1 VIPASSTQL
10 SRWEERVSATDWDSV
25 RADLDA
31 YGCGLT
37 GPPWR
42 VRDPVRSAVHTRSCL
57 PRRRLM
63 ASTAGTVPEP
73 GGRTYTLL
81 DANRRLYRSAVPGRF
96 GGHRRSR
103 IYGRLDC
110 PAALRAIV
118 DGGYAAHR
126 VFFADERTAVAA
138 GYRPCAVC
146 LPGAYAAWKA
156 R

>member
-1 VIPASSTQL
+1 MIPASCVQL
-10 SRWEERVSATDWDSV
+10 GRWEERVSATDWDSV
-25 RADLDA
+25 RAE
-31 YGCGLT
+31 
-37 GPPWR
+37 
-42 VRDPVRSAVHTRSCL
+42 
-57 PRRRLM
+57 
-63 ASTAGTVPEP
+63 GTVPEP

-81 DANRRLYRSAVPGRF
+81 DADRRLYRSAAPGRF
-96 GGHRRSR
+96 GGHRKSR

-118 DGGYAAHR
+118 GSGYAAHR

>member
-1 VIPASSTQL
+1 
-10 SRWEERVSATDWDSV
+10 
-25 RADLDA
+25 
-31 YGCGLT
+31 
-37 GPPWR
+37 
-42 VRDPVRSAVHTRSCL
+42 
-57 PRRRLM
+57 M

-73 GGRTYTLL
+73 GGRTYALL
-81 DANRRLYRSAVPGRF
+81 GADRRLYRSAAPGRF
-96 GGHRRSR
+96 GGHRKSR

-118 DGGYAAHR
+118 GGGYAAHR